1 MPLQIERIRHMNA
14 DIQYDAASIKS
25 QDFPLRDMHLHAV
38 LNQGVMTL
46 NPITFDFTRGKL
58 TGSFRLDARKD
69 VAVND
74 IDARLSNVHLE
85 QFVSGNPPAV
95 EGLLAARV
103 KLHATGNSVRKAAAN
118 ATGGVTF
125 VVPSGA
131 MRKAFAELTGIDV
144 LNGLGLLLTND
155 KSSTGLRCAV
165 AEFDAHD
172 GTLTAKQLTLDT
184 DDVLVQGQGTVNLK
198 DETLDMSITGHPKA
212 FRIGRLRAPI
222 TITGSIDHPS
232 WWA

>member
-1 MPLQIERIRHMNA
+1 MSVSSNSCSGSPPPL
-14 DIQYDAASIKS
+14 
-25 QDFPLRDMHLHAV
+25 
-38 LNQGVMTL
+38 
-46 NPITFDFTRGKL
+46 
-58 TGSFRLDARKD
+58 
-69 VAVND
+69 
-74 IDARLSNVHLE
+74 
-85 QFVSGNPPAV
+85 
-95 EGLLAARV
+95 EGLLSARA
-103 KLHATGNSVRKAAAN
+103 KLHARGNSVRKAAAN
-118 ATGGVTF
+118 ATGAVTF

-165 AEFDAHD
+165 AQFDARD

-198 DETLDMSITGHPKA
+198 DETLDMSVNGSPKA

-222 TITGSIDHPS
+222 TIRVRSIILR
-232 WWA
+232 WA